1 MTYGKSPYAKVSY
14 GKTAEVAAAGASGS
28 LAKTNNNDSISASG
42 TTTIVGSLAYTNQ
55 NDTVAAS
62 GASGLDNVGTSS
74 TINLNDGLNA
84 NGTTT
89 IVGSVNY
96 LNNNDSVSS
105 LGFSGSITGN
115 IAYVNQNDTA
125 QAIGIGSTVTVGG
138 GYGYGYGYAKRK
150 TTVKEDREK
159 LGIIPKSVK
168 KIIKKVAEENAT
180 FKKEKEALVELKTIL
195 SSKKIDVKKSYED
208 ELKNQ
213 IERSVDLEIY
223 KLLKIQKERDDQ
235 DEEES
240 AFWLLM

>member
-42 TTTIVGSLAYTNQ
+42 TTIIVGSLAYTNQ

-62 GASGLDNVGTSS
+62 GASGLDNVGSLS
-74 TINLNDGLNA
+74 TVNA
-84 NGTTT
+84 NDSLSASGTTT
-89 IVGSVNY
+89 VLGSANH

-105 LGFSGSITGN
+105 IGFSGVITGSV
-115 IAYVNQNDTA
+115 AYVNQNDIA
-125 QAIGIGSTVTVGG
+125 QAIGIGATVTGGG
-138 GYGYGYGYAKRK
+138 GYGYGYGYVKRK

-180 FKKEKEALVELKTIL
+180 FEKEEEALAELKTIL

-213 IERSVDLEIY
+213 IERSVNLEIY
-223 KLLKIQKERDDQ
+223 KLLKIQKERNDQ
-235 DEEES
+235 DEEEA